1 MSCIVNMSVHQ
12 LHIVDQY
19 QFIISTLKYDAPR
32 GPVMNEQGVQACIP
46 RGPVMHEQGVTL
58 ICSLVEVVLL
68 MILVMKKQKK
78 YGDQRRLCIMYYMLE
93 Q

>member
-1 MSCIVNMSVHQ
+1 MSVHQ

-19 QFIISTLKYDAPR
+19 QFIISTLKYDALR
-32 GPVMNEQGVQACIP
+32 DPVMNEQGVRACIA
-46 RGPVMHEQGVTL
+46 RGLVMHEQGVTL
-58 ICSLVEVVLL
+58 ICSLVEVVLS

-78 YGDQRRLCIMYYMLE
+78 YGDQRRLMCIMYYMLE

>member
-1 MSCIVNMSVHQ
+1 M
-12 LHIVDQY
+12 Y
-19 QFIISTLKYDAPR
+19 TK
-32 GPVMNEQGVQACIP
+32 
-46 RGPVMHEQGVTL
+46 GPVMHEQGVTL

-78 YGDQRRLCIMYYMLE
+78 YGDQRRLCIMYYTLE